1 MATVKKA
8 VSKKAPAVIPVRTG
22 VDWKSLYLYAICLI
36 TLMVVLFSVIS
47 FINGILGIALPDPGY
62 AVPNPTGVPNKQDAA
77 ILAAQASN
85 EQLRAIRSM
94 LKSLITFAVAAPL
107 YLYHWRQT
115 KLIN

>member
-22 VDWKSLYLYAICLI
+22 VDWKSLYLYAVCLI

-62 AVPNPTGVPNKQDAA
+62 PDQFSTGVPNKQDAT

>member
-1 MATVKKA
+1 VATIKKA
-8 VSKKAPAVIPVRTG
+8 VSKKAPVVIPVRTG
-22 VDWKSLYLYAICLI
+22 VDWKSLYLYAVCLI

-62 AVPNPTGVPNKQDAA
+62 GDPNVQDATL
-77 ILAAQASN
+77 LAAQASN

-94 LKSLITFAVAAPL
+94 LKALITFAVAAPL